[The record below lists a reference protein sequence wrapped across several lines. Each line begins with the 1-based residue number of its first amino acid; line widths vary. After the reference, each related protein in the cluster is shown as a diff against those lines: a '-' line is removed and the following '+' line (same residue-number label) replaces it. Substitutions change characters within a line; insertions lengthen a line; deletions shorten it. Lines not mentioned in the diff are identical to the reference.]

1 MSRSLTK
8 WKVLK
13 QKFSPASK
21 LHILCSHSWIL
32 TSTPLPASSSLLN
45 VNAFLPVVLLKCA
58 FLPPALAL
66 FASLSS
72 FLPKRNPS
80 LHNVKSD
87 RSVGCVSSSTDYSY
101 PFCLPEEK
109 FHGGIFDTT
118 LLNCQLLLQ
127 LFSGPKEG
135 THFSLPAQFPR
146 PRHPRRGVRLCLWLP
161 AVPFSHGEGEDS
173 SRQGCQSSAKFA
185 IAKHSFEPDIYLITL
200 YSLLRIV
207 DKPVHDQITR
217 KKTMTDGW
225 WRVYL
230 PPSPIPGRLP
240 VVCNCVCEA
249 AFAHF
254 ALPGRLCVCQQWVQ
268 PAAWGIKAIIRSLG
282 AILGHTERSQVLNS
296 LTGGSCITLGTIFG
310 NATEELYFNFFSGLL
325 NKEGSAMEL
334 PLTALP

>member
-66 FASLSS
+66 SASLSS

-135 THFSLPAQFPR
+135 THFSLPAQFLR

-185 IAKHSFEPDIYLITL
+185 IAKHSFKPDIYLITL

-207 DKPVHDQITR
+207 DKPVHDQITQDNDR
-217 KKTMTDGW
+217 WLVTCVPAPFRHPWPAPCGLQVCVRGSLCTLHTRRQAVCVSAVSAACCMRHKSHYQEFGCYSWPHGAFAGAEQLDGW
-225 WRVYL
+225 QL
-230 PPSPIPGRLP
+230 H
-240 VVCNCVCEA
+240 N
-249 AFAHF
+249 
-254 ALPGRLCVCQQWVQ
+254 
-268 PAAWGIKAIIRSLG
+268 
-282 AILGHTERSQVLNS
+282 
-296 LTGGSCITLGTIFG
+296 FG
-310 NATEELYFNFFSGLL
+310 DNFW
-325 NKEGSAMEL
+325 
-334 PLTALP
+334 